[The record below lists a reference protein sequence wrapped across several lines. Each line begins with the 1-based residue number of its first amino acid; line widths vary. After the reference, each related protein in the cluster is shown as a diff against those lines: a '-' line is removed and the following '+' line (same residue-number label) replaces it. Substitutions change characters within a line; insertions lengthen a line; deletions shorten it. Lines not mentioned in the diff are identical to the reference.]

1 MDHALCTYE
10 DTRGIINE
18 NSDIFHDA
26 PSGQKTSK
34 SSVAFTMTSDVVLQ
48 LISEYV

>member
-1 MDHALCTYE
+1 MAHELCQHE

-18 NSDIFHDA
+18 NLDIFRDA

-34 SSVAFTMTSDVVLQ
+34 SSGAFTMTSDVVL
-48 LISEYV
+48 